1 MKLPVLKVFN
11 FIVALVPLYLPA
23 TNLPRA
29 PSDTLLPSCANSTIH
44 CFNFTVSLLERREER
59 QGRLKVLENFLPVW
73 LKPVVVGAAVVAGG
87 AVVVVAGAEVSMQ
100 LAVHLA
106 PDPPLLLL
114 FERKRTLRV
123 RPLTV
128 TSGEFSSQN
137 LRYAWFIFFRFF
149 CHLKMRGICEKDFV
163 AFCFVAPI

>member
-1 MKLPVLKVFN
+1 MPS
-11 FIVALVPLYLPA
+11 IVWQ
-23 TNLPRA
+23 
-29 PSDTLLPSCANSTIH
+29 STH
-44 CFNFTVSLLERREER
+44 PDPDPEPKPELDPEPELNPDPELEPE
-59 QGRLKVLENFLPVW
+59 LEPD
-73 LKPVVVGAAVVAGG
+73 PVVVGAAVVAGG

-137 LRYAWFIFFRFF
+137 FSFPIFMKSLPLLQLEFLAVRVNAEQEKFSLHLLRFPRLNLTT
-149 CHLKMRGICEKDFV
+149 HLTFL
-163 AFCFVAPI
+163 P

>member
-1 MKLPVLKVFN
+1 M
-11 FIVALVPLYLPA
+11 
-23 TNLPRA
+23 
-29 PSDTLLPSCANSTIH
+29 
-44 CFNFTVSLLERREER
+44 
-59 QGRLKVLENFLPVW
+59 
-73 LKPVVVGAAVVAGG
+73 VGAAVVAGG

-128 TSGEFSSQN
+128 TSGELSSQN
-137 LRYAWFIFFRFF
+137 LKCFIDKENFP
-149 CHLKMRGICEKDFV
+149 GIIV
-163 AFCFVAPI
+163 GTIY